1 MKKNLNRML
10 LAVLVVALE
19 RRRCRLSAAKHL
31 QQIHH
36 QAGSNRASTD
46 LLDINSAT
54 KEQLDALPG
63 IGAAYSQKII
73 DGRPYAKKTD
83 LVKKKVSLRPPTTRS
98 RTRSSRSRSNR
109 SRNLR
114 ERPPCR
120 PARSPD
126 PLAHDQSRRITMGL
140 LEDVLAMARGSL
152 SSGGVPP
159 AQHAT
164 GLAAIL
170 EYVNSPQVG
179 GVAGLQ
185 KMFQAGWTWQRDQ
198 FLDWPGQNV
207 PVSADQLQN
216 VLHGGALQQVA
227 QKAGIDPT
235 QLTGMMAS
243 FLPHLVDKMTP
254 NGEVPNASTLQ
265 SMLKGLTGSASA

>member
-1 MKKNLNRML
+1 
-10 LAVLVVALE
+10 
-19 RRRCRLSAAKHL
+19 
-31 QQIHH
+31 
-36 QAGSNRASTD
+36 
-46 LLDINSAT
+46 
-54 KEQLDALPG
+54 
-63 IGAAYSQKII
+63 
-73 DGRPYAKKTD
+73 
-83 LVKKKVSLRPPTTRS
+83 
-98 RTRSSRSRSNR
+98 
-109 SRNLR
+109 
-114 ERPPCR
+114 
-120 PARSPD
+120 
-126 PLAHDQSRRITMGL
+126 MGL
-140 LEDVLAMARGSL
+140 LDDVLSMASGSL

-185 KMFQAGWTWQRDQ
+185 KMFQQGGLGNVISSWIGT
-198 FLDWPGQNV
+198 GQNQ

-235 QLTGMMAS
+235 QLTGMMS
-243 FLPHLVDKMTP
+243 SLLPHLVDKMTP

-265 SMLKGLTGSASA
+265 QMLKGLGGAASA